1 MHSPFSSSSP
11 LPTSPSHLTPI
22 LNERYATGLAGL
34 FQNHYQHQPNK
45 NSSTASSSNKT
56 AATSTSTTSTITAA
70 AFKAL
75 DSIRSELEDDLKEAL
90 FKIALGPNI
99 DHIQHGQ
106 FPDAFEA
113 EERTRCDASDDV
125 LHIVS
130 GRNLLGVVR
139 ERKGLLEWEGKE
151 QLHLQMQ
158 DDDIK
163 AIKASNA
170 RKGDMKK
177 EEEREREDAPRL
189 DRHHHAD
196 SSSNFNQD
204 TTRRETTSSSSGR
217 VLHLMMNYIDKPRA
231 TAIISPAS
239 SSSSVTIYDDQGN
252 HWASTQQQSTH
263 SYDPISSAT
272 KIINANNQ
280 HTHTMMYV
288 KTPFVRTLTFIS
300 EHYNNNNNNNNK
312 SVKMKRNIPYKK
324 RVVCRC
330 TRAALPPSSMWLF
343 TPRMPSHNVGGWYV
357 EWVGEEKRGHPAS
370 LDPEV
375 VVLLAAVETIKN
387 ESGDGGV
394 SKDKG
399 DGSIISK
406 LMRGITM

>member
-1 MHSPFSSSSP
+1 MHSPFSSPSSSP
-11 LPTSPSHLTPI
+11 LPTTPSHLASI

-34 FQNHYQHQPNK
+34 FQNRHQHQPN
-45 NSSTASSSNKT
+45 NTSSTASSSNKT

-75 DSIRSELEDDLKEAL
+75 DGIRSELEEDLKESL
-90 FKIALGPNI
+90 FKIVLGPNI

-139 ERKGLLEWEGKE
+139 EKKGLLEWEGIE
-151 QLHLQMQ
+151 QLHLQMH

-163 AIKASNA
+163 AIEASNA

-204 TTRRETTSSSSGR
+204 TTRSETSSFRGR
-217 VLHLMMNYIDKPRA
+217 VLHLMMNYIDKSRA

-263 SYDPISSAT
+263 PCSPISSAT

-280 HTHTMMYV
+280 HTHTMMHI

-300 EHYNNNNNNNNK
+300 EHYNNNNQ
-312 SVKMKRNIPYKK
+312 SSIKMKRNVPFKK

-330 TRAALPPSSMWLF
+330 TRATLPPSSMWLF

-357 EWVGEEKRGHPAS
+357 EWVGDEKRGHPAS

-387 ESGDGGV
+387 ESGEGGGGGGGASV
-394 SKDKG
+394 
-399 DGSIISK
+399 ISR
-406 LMRGITM
+406 LLRGIIG